1 MPIKLVVFDMAGT
14 TVRDENKVTETFRA
28 ALFKFGYLVPDNAIN
43 PLMGYKKSV
52 AIAKILHKYEP
63 DPEKITPDLINE
75 IHQEFIRLMIDYYQQ
90 THALE
95 ALPNAESTMSILRA
109 AGIKVGIN
117 TGFSKDIAETIIK
130 RLCWR
135 EQALFDF
142 LIGSDEVEE
151 GRPSPEMIN
160 RLMKLSGVSNPLEV
174 AKVGDTE
181 VDVREGQN
189 ANCKYVIAV
198 TTGAF
203 TRSELEPYKPTH
215 IIDDIAD
222 ILDII
227 EWR

>member
-1 MPIKLVVFDMAGT
+1 MSIKLVVFDMAGT

-28 ALFKFGYLVPDNAIN
+28 ALFKFGYLIPDSEIN

-52 AIAKILHKYEP
+52 AITKMLHKYEP
-63 DPEKITPDLINE
+63 VSEKITPDLINE
-75 IHQEFIRLMIDYYQQ
+75 IHQEFIHLMIDYYQR

-95 ALPNAESTMSILRA
+95 ALPNVESTMRILRA
-109 AGIKVGIN
+109 AGIKIGLN

-142 LIGSDEVEE
+142 LIASDEVEE
-151 GRPSPEMIN
+151 GRPSPDMVN
-160 RLMKLSGVSNPLEV
+160 RLMKLSGVSSPLEV

-203 TRSELEPYKPTH
+203 TRNELEPYKPTH
-215 IIDDIAD
+215 IIDDIAE

-227 EWR
+227 D